1 MALPHLQVVITHDT
15 QERDD
20 GVQDGQTAKRRRH
33 VARALLQDKVLQ
45 RTLVLLLRRGPAPPV
60 PGILVVRVVASHLGD
75 EDTLGQVNGERQR
88 WGNTVGLLTAYF
100 VEEEDEVDGEGDK
113 QRQEAQVVE
122 VSGQVVLSKQ
132 PMRKTD

>member
-1 MALPHLQVVITHDT
+1 M
-15 QERDD
+15 
-20 GVQDGQTAKRRRH
+20 QDGQAAQRRRH

-45 RTLVLLLRRGPAPPV
+45 RALVLLLAGPAPPV
-60 PGILVVRVVASHLGD
+60 PGILVLRVVAGNLGD
-75 EDTLGQVNGERQR
+75 GDTPGRLTGSDGSGGNMVN
-88 WGNTVGLLTAYF
+88 TLPAYF

-132 PMRKTD
+132 